1 MMCVHACRHTCG
13 GKRLRL
19 EASSPLNMG
28 SRDRTPVLK
37 FSETHLYSL
46 DSTSL
51 VFFIVV

>member
-28 SRDRTPVLK
+28 SRDRIWDVGLEQAY
-37 FSETHLYSL
+37 FNLLSL
-46 DSTSL
+46 LAAPL
-51 VFFIVV
+51 VRN